1 MKIIR
6 FLDTSGQERFGERVD
21 EHTVRLIAGDIFS
34 RFQVTDET
42 TAVKKLVPS
51 NEKDRFR
58 SGLLYRN
65 FGIVDYANMR
75 R

>member
-42 TAVKKLVPS
+42 TAVKKLLS
-51 NEKDRFR
+51 NNEKYRSR
-58 SGLLYRN
+58 SGRFYRI
-65 FGIVDYANMR
+65 FGVGYANMR